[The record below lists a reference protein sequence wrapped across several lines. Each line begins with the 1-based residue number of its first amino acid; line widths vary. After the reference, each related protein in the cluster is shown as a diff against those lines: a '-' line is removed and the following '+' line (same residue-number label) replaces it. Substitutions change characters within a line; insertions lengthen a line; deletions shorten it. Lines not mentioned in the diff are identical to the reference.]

1 MMKILPMHHQETQRL
16 SKFNGPI
23 LDREKLREGTY
34 VITLTAIAS
43 VVLVVAVKVL
53 SGAF

>member
-1 MMKILPMHHQETQRL
+1 MKTLPMHPQERQRL

-23 LDREKLREGTY
+23 LDRDKLREGTY
-34 VITLTAIAS
+34 VTMLTAIAS

-53 SGAF
+53 YGAF